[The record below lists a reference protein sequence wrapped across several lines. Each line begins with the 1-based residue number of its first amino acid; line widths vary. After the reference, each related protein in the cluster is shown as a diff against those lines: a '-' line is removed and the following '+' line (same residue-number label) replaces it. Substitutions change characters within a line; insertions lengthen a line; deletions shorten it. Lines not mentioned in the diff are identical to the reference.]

1 MGKMIFAFLA
11 MCIVLYACID
21 IFRKLTGKEKIEFV
35 KLASTS
41 MGIAT
46 ITSLI
51 AFVIIVLF

>member
-35 KLASTS
+35 KLASYS

-46 ITSLI
+46 IASLI

>member
-11 MCIVLYACID
+11 MCIVLYASID

-41 MGIAT
+41 IGIAT
-46 ITSLI
+46 IATAI
-51 AFVIIVLF
+51 AMSIVFLF

>member
-21 IFRKLTGKEKIEFV
+21 IFRKLTGKEKMEFV

-46 ITSLI
+46 IASLI